1 MFKDYQEL
9 RDLMGCSQEELAGF
23 FNVPRSSLALS
34 ETTERSVKSN
44 SMQIQNRFVLHMM
57 ANKKPGDLRKME
69 VALDNER
76 FIQSLRASRFKV
88 DYMLGRNRMLLATAE
103 KDYQKCL
110 ERMDF
115 LSRVQPTETGK
126 IGKLQQSNLDVMVAR
141 QKQKLSTC
149 GKLVQ
154 HQLKLKIVALEFELS
169 EIDKYLKA

>member
-9 RDLMGCSQEELAGF
+9 RDLMGCNQEELAGF

-34 ETTERSVKSN
+34 ETKERSVKSN

-69 VALDNER
+69 VAQDNEA
-76 FIQSLRASRFKV
+76 FIQWLIATRYKV
-88 DYMLGRNRMLLATAE
+88 DYLLGRSRILLATAE

-115 LSRVQPTETGK
+115 LSRIQPTETGK
-126 IGKLQQSNLDVMVAR
+126 IGKLQQNNLDIMVAR

-149 GKLVQ
+149 GQLVQ
-154 HQLKLKIVALEFELS
+154 HRLKVKIAALEFELS
-169 EIDKYLKA
+169 EMDNHLKA